1 MHTRREVKTL
11 TRDGE
16 RWIAWAA
23 DGAEIASAPVCVLAN
38 AHDAARLATLG
49 GRALKRIRG
58 QITRLSAGT
67 CGPLHAVLAGT
78 GVIWCPPDG
87 VVAGASYDL
96 DDANPAPRASGHAGN
111 LARLAQ
117 MLSDPPRLDA
127 QTLGGG
133 SRFGASLWIDCH

>member
-58 QITRLSAGT
+58 QITRRFAGT

-78 GVIWCPPDG
+78 GDIWCPPRT
-87 VVAGASYDL
+87 VWLRAL
-96 DDANPAPRASGHAGN
+96 RMIWTTRIPRRAPRAMPA
-111 LARLAQ
+111 
-117 MLSDPPRLDA
+117 
-127 QTLGGG
+127 T
-133 SRFGASLWIDCH
+133 SRDSRKC